1 MKRNKEELTRL
12 FLDLHEVSSNDTLIG
27 HDYKSAF
34 ISWWYNT
41 RDSGG
46 LRLTATG
53 FNVMKKLQ
61 FEHWDF
67 ELPKDWNRYNKRV
80 ILGLDRKLDW
90 PYYYGKHR
98 ISFFNSQDAMMVN
111 LTGDIETWLTNNFG
125 P

>member
-12 FLDLHEVSSNDTLIG
+12 FLDLHEVSGNDTLIG

-80 ILGLDRKLDW
+80 ILGLDRKLNW

>member
-98 ISFFNSQDAMMVN
+98 ISFFNSRDAMMVN